1 VPGSALVLLGGAH
14 LGDRATGRPLPADR
28 RGCLL
33 AYLGFDGGWVE
44 RDRLALLFWPEADE
58 QAAKRN
64 LRQLLLRVR
73 QLEWADGIEATAAA
87 LRWAVPTDVA
97 AFRRALAVG
106 DHEGALA
113 LYGGPLLAGFT
124 VDGVAGYDA
133 WLEYERERLH
143 AGFHEATIRLAE
155 AAVAQDRFD
164 VARAGLGRLLEL
176 DPLAEDVLQAYLRTL
191 LLDGRHAAAVAA
203 YERFARLLDGELD
216 LRPLAATQ
224 ALAEA
229 ARQAVPIVP
238 PAPIRT
244 DPLPAGARRTPRLAA
259 RHDEVAALLAAT
271 TPIVLV
277 AGEPG
282 IGKTRLLRE
291 ALPGALRIGA
301 VEGLELVAYQPF
313 ASLVRSQPGLA
324 ATIGPYREDLARLVP
339 EVAPELTPGLLD
351 PSTGQ
356 ARLAEALARVVDAT
370 GGPLVVD
377 DLQWADAASLQTL
390 TYLAARG
397 GRVYGTYRAD
407 EVSPDLRRALDAW
420 ASRGALT
427 VITLGSIGEAGV
439 GDMLADMMGRSE
451 GPPLF
456 GHWLWQRSGGNPMF
470 ALEMVRTLFEGGV
483 LREGEHGW
491 ETDID
496 DLTQDYGELDV
507 PPAVSGV
514 IRRRLERLAEPT
526 VRVLQA
532 TALAQT
538 ATDTTL
544 LARLTGLSQHAVAE
558 GLDEAEAVGFLEH
571 GAFRH
576 DLLRQTV
583 QQGIPPARS
592 RLVHGRLAEALEG
605 DGDDGV
611 VADHWFRAGDPSRA
625 REAWCREATSLRT
638 RGLQLAAVEVL
649 ERALARSDAPN
660 RTWLQVALADALREV
675 ARPQEAGEHVDAV
688 LASTPADPELEL
700 RATLAKASL
709 LIVAGRLQE
718 TDALLGGVGHL
729 PAWVGDPELRL
740 DHVMLC
746 ARVAKQLVRPEEALA
761 LLEPEIGALRAGR
774 PSLRLCQFLT
784 GVGTLHDDLGRHE
797 EALSAHREAHA
808 IARRLGARYH
818 QVDIA
823 INLLFCFAELRR
835 YADAD
840 ALAAETLALER
851 YDNLPIFRNNLAAV
865 YFEAGRVEEALV
877 HYRALQD
884 EHDQPFLRAIA
895 LARSAEAHARLGD
908 DAPVA
913 ELLDAALD
921 ELERTDF
928 PVVLGRVA
936 VAVLKLGDDAHL
948 ARLRAMA
955 PELAAE
961 RLPAYQR
968 AEFATHWRSRVGV
981 TEA

>member
-370 GGPLVVD
+370 GGPAGGRRPAVGGCRLV
-377 DLQWADAASLQTL
+377 ADAHVPGGAGWTGVRHLPGGRGEPGPAPRPRRVGL
-390 TYLAARG
+390 PRCADRHHPRLDRRG
-397 GRVYGTYRAD
+397 GR
-407 EVSPDLRRALDAW
+407 
-420 ASRGALT
+420 RGH
-427 VITLGSIGEAGV
+427 AG
-439 GDMLADMMGRSE
+439 
-451 GPPLF
+451 
-456 GHWLWQRSGGNPMF
+456 
-470 ALEMVRTLFEGGV
+470 
-483 LREGEHGW
+483 
-491 ETDID
+491 
-496 DLTQDYGELDV
+496 
-507 PPAVSGV
+507 
-514 IRRRLERLAEPT
+514 
-526 VRVLQA
+526 
-532 TALAQT
+532 
-538 ATDTTL
+538 
-544 LARLTGLSQHAVAE
+544 
-558 GLDEAEAVGFLEH
+558 
-571 GAFRH
+571 RH
-576 DLLRQTV
+576 D
-583 QQGIPPARS
+583 G
-592 RLVHGRLAEALEG
+592 
-605 DGDDGV
+605 
-611 VADHWFRAGDPSRA
+611 
-625 REAWCREATSLRT
+625 SLR
-638 RGLQLAAVEVL
+638 GPA
-649 ERALARSDAPN
+649 
-660 RTWLQVALADALREV
+660 ALR
-675 ARPQEAGEHVDAV
+675 P
-688 LASTPADPELEL
+688 L
-700 RATLAKASL
+700 
-709 LIVAGRLQE
+709 
-718 TDALLGGVGHL
+718 
-729 PAWVGDPELRL
+729 
-740 DHVMLC
+740 
-746 ARVAKQLVRPEEALA
+746 
-761 LLEPEIGALRAGR
+761 
-774 PSLRLCQFLT
+774 
-784 GVGTLHDDLGRHE
+784 
-797 EALSAHREAHA
+797 
-808 IARRLGARYH
+808 
-818 QVDIA
+818 
-823 INLLFCFAELRR
+823 
-835 YADAD
+835 
-840 ALAAETLALER
+840 ALAALRRE
-851 YDNLPIFRNNLAAV
+851 PHV
-865 YFEAGRVEEALV
+865 RVG
-877 HYRALQD
+877 D
-884 EHDQPFLRAIA
+884 G
-895 LARSAEAHARLGD
+895 AHAVRGRRVARGRTRLGD
-908 DAPVA
+908 RHRRPDAGTTA
-913 ELLDAALD
+913 SSTC
-921 ELERTDF
+921 R
-928 PVVLGRVA
+928 R
-936 VAVLKLGDDAHL
+936 
-948 ARLRAMA
+948 RCRA
-955 PELAAE
+955 
-961 RLPAYQR
+961 
-968 AEFATHWRSRVGV
+968 
-981 TEA
+981 